1 MNRRI
6 PLIAGAALA
15 VVLLAGFGLLW
26 RPQSAKIDEARTR
39 EEAAMAQN
47 AQLELQ
53 LARLQEASER
63 RTELIADQ
71 DLLRAAVPDDAAL
84 AQFILDGHDAAE
96 AAEVDFVSIAPGAP
110 AADEDPSKPTSVS
123 LNISVEG
130 GYFQLL
136 DYLNRILA
144 FDRVVVIDSLSMA
157 PKEEGNA
164 DVLRVELTGRMFTTA
179 VAALSD
185 GSAPV
190 EPAPSEPAAPAEG
203 EQTVPVENIDPSEGT
218 VLGAPTEEAQ

>member
-1 MNRRI
+1 VNRRI

-15 VVLLAGFGLLW
+15 VVLLAWFGLLW

-39 EEAAMAQN
+39 EEAAVAQN
-47 AQLELQ
+47 AQLELE

-96 AAEVDFVSIAPGAP
+96 AAEIDFVSIAPGEP
-110 AADEDPSKPTSVS
+110 SADVDPSQPTSVS
-123 LNISVEG
+123 LSIGVEG

-144 FDRVVVIDSLSMA
+144 FDRVVVIDSLTMA
-157 PKEEGNA
+157 PKEVGNA
-164 DVLRVELTGRMFTTA
+164 DLIRVDITARMFTTA
-179 VAALSD
+179 VPAPAD

-190 EPAPSEPAAPAEG
+190 EPAPAEQAPAEG
-203 EQTVPVENIDPSEGT
+203 EQTVPVENTNPSEGT